1 MHRRKDILV
10 RVLIADDSD
19 IVALRLEM
27 LLHEDARIRVVG
39 RAKDGQDLMR
49 LVKRCTADVVLLDAL
64 MPEMTGLSALRH
76 VTPRFGVIL
85 VSSEPADS
93 AVAREA
99 LAQGAYAFIT
109 KSDLGDSEG
118 GQKLRDAVFRAA
130 RRDDPTVPQPT
141 VLIAGSTGAIGPL
154 IDLLRDIRDIP
165 VPVLIVQHFPEGKED
180 ALAHTLSLSGTP
192 ARTAEA
198 GNLGPGIQVARI
210 GHHLQLDR
218 GRRLQIVD
226 SPPVNGHRPSAEVLF
241 RSAQTSAENVIAVML
256 SGLGSDGAAAMGELA
271 ERGAPCFALAPEDAR
286 APSMPQ
292 AALDASSKVRRVAA
306 AHLGRTIRKALEG
319 AR

>member
-1 MHRRKDILV
+1 M
-10 RVLIADDSD
+10 IAEDSD

-39 RAKDGQDLMR
+39 RARDGQDLLQ
-49 LVKRCTADVVLLDAL
+49 LVQRCPADVVLLDAL

-76 VTPRFGVIL
+76 LTPRFGVIL

-99 LAQGAYAFIT
+99 LAQGAYAFFT

-118 GQKLRDAVFRAA
+118 GQKLRDTVFRAA
-130 RRDDPTVPQPT
+130 RRDVPTMPQPT

-165 VPVLIVQHFPEGKED
+165 VPVVIVQHFPEGKEE
-180 ALAHTLSLSGTP
+180 ALAHALNLSGTP
-192 ARTAEA
+192 ARTAKA
-198 GNLGPGIQVARI
+198 GDLGPGIHVARI
-210 GHHLQLDR
+210 GRHLQLDR

-226 SPPVNGHRPSAEVLF
+226 APPVNGHRPSAEVLF
-241 RSAQTSAENVIAVML
+241 QSALPSTENVIAVML
-256 SGLGSDGAAAMGELA
+256 SGLGNDGAAAMGELA
-271 ERGAPCFALAPEDAR
+271 ERGALCFALAPEDAR
-286 APSMPQ
+286 ASSMPR
-292 AALDASSKVRRVAA
+292 AALDASPKVRRVAA

-319 AR
+319 VR